1 MGKNRDEDFK
11 RVLLPV
17 TALEVN
23 KGQIEGV
30 PKNPRFIRDTKYKA
44 LVKSIKQ
51 DPDFLNIRELA
62 VYEQPTKGTKTKY
75 VIIGGNM
82 RYRAAKENGITQL
95 PCKIIPNDYP
105 KDKIR
110 RFVLKDNSSFGE
122 TDWDL
127 LLSEWDINEIEAAA
141 IDIPNVNDSE
151 TKREQ
156 EKADAISTLAE
167 DFIIT
172 PSSVLNTR
180 GSEWTKRKQAWKALS
195 LVDGS
200 GREENLTFSNTAQ
213 PPVYYQAKNEL
224 RKKQEREPTHEEIIQ
239 YLEEEGKSILP
250 STSIFDP
257 VLCEVLLTWFN
268 IPKGK
273 VLDPFAGGAVR
284 GIISG
289 VLGMPYIGNDLREE
303 QIKENEKILKD
314 FELPIPIKPLW
325 TIGDSKRIDDI
336 AKGSTLKPPYDII
349 FSCPPYSDLEK
360 YSDLKEDISNM
371 DYKEFLTSYRK
382 IIKKSCSMLN
392 NNRFAAF
399 VVSEIRD
406 KHGIYRGF
414 VQDTIKAFQDAGLQ
428 YYNEIILVNQMAS
441 AAIRARGQMKNR
453 KAVRTHQNIIVMHK
467 PTKENEDISKIA
479 EQEHQ
484 NIIIAYKGNKPNEN
498 IQKDFQQLKEPFD
511 PLKDIIL

>member
-11 RVLLPV
+11 RVLLPL

-30 PKNPRFIRDTKYKA
+30 PKNPRFIRDAKYKA
-44 LVKSIKQ
+44 LVESIKQ

-62 VYEQPTKGTKTKY
+62 VYEQPTKRTIKY
-75 VIIGGNM
+75 VIVGGNM

-127 LLSEWDINEIEAAA
+127 LLDEWDINEIEAAA

-172 PSSVLNTR
+172 PTTVLSAREKN
-180 GSEWTKRKQAWKALS
+180 WQKRKQAWETL
-195 LVDGS
+195 
-200 GREENLTFSNTAQ
+200 NLDS
-213 PPVYYQAKNEL
+213 KNM
-224 RKKQEREPTHEEIIQ
+224 ERLHM
-239 YLEEEGKSILP
+239 
-250 STSIFDP
+250 DP
-257 VLCEVLLTWFN
+257 VLCEVLLTWYN

-273 VLDPFAGGAVR
+273 VLDPFAGDAVR
-284 GIISG
+284 GIIAG
-289 VLGMPYIGNDLREE
+289 VLNMQYIGNNIQKE

-325 TIGDSKRIDDI
+325 TVGDSKQITEI
-336 AKGSTLKPPYDII
+336 ANKSQLKPLYDII
-349 FSCPPYSDLEK
+349 FSYSHYTDLER
-360 YSDLKEDISNM
+360 YNDLKNDISNIN
-371 DYKEFLTSYRK
+371 YTEFIKAYRD
-382 IIKKSCSMLN
+382 IIKQSCNMLKE
-392 NNRFAAF
+392 NRFAVF
-399 VVSEIRD
+399 VVSEARD
-406 KHGIYRGF
+406 KNGVYRGL
-414 VQDTIKAFQDAGLQ
+414 VQDTIKAFQEAGLK
-428 YYNEIILVNQMAS
+428 YYNEIILAVQLDNIP
-441 AAIRARGQMKNR
+441 IRAKESMKNR
-453 KAVRTHQNIIVMHK
+453 IPVKTHQNIIVMHK
-467 PTKENEDISKIA
+467 PTKENEYIPKMA

-511 PLKDIIL
+511 PLKDII

>member
-1 MGKNRDEDFK
+1 MEKNRDEDFK
-11 RVLLPV
+11 RVLLPL

-30 PKNPRFIRDTKYKA
+30 PKNPRFIRDAKYKA
-44 LVKSIKQ
+44 LVESIKQ

-62 VYEQPTKGTKTKY
+62 VYEQPTKRTTKY
-75 VIIGGNM
+75 VIVGGNM

-110 RFVLKDNSSFGE
+110 RFVLKDNSSFRE

-127 LLSEWDINEIEAAA
+127 LLDEWDINEIEAAA

-172 PSSVLNTR
+172 PTTVLSAREKN
-180 GSEWTKRKQAWKALS
+180 WQKRKQAWETL
-195 LVDGS
+195 
-200 GREENLTFSNTAQ
+200 NLDS
-213 PPVYYQAKNEL
+213 KNM
-224 RKKQEREPTHEEIIQ
+224 ERLHM
-239 YLEEEGKSILP
+239 
-250 STSIFDP
+250 DP
-257 VLCEVLLTWFN
+257 VLCQVLLTWYN

-273 VLDPFAGGAVR
+273 VLDPFAGDAVR
-284 GIISG
+284 GIIAG
-289 VLGMPYIGNDLREE
+289 VLNMQYIGNNIQKE

-325 TIGDSKRIDDI
+325 TVGDSKQITEI
-336 AKGSTLKPPYDII
+336 ANKSQLKPLYDII
-349 FSCPPYSDLEK
+349 FSYSHYTDLER
-360 YSDLKEDISNM
+360 YNDLKNDISNIN
-371 DYKEFLTSYRK
+371 YTEFIKAYRD
-382 IIKKSCSMLN
+382 IIKQSCNMLKE
-392 NNRFAAF
+392 NRFAVF
-399 VVSEIRD
+399 VVSEARD
-406 KHGIYRGF
+406 KNGVYRGL
-414 VQDTIKAFQDAGLQ
+414 VQDTIKAFQEAGLK
-428 YYNEIILVNQMAS
+428 YYNEIILAVQLDNIP
-441 AAIRARGQMKNR
+441 IRAKESMKNR
-453 KAVRTHQNIIVMHK
+453 IPVKTHQNIIVMHK

-511 PLKDIIL
+511 PLKDII

>member
-1 MGKNRDEDFK
+1 MEKNRDEDFK
-11 RVLLPV
+11 RVLLPL

-30 PKNPRFIRDTKYKA
+30 PKNPRFIRDAKYKA
-44 LVKSIKQ
+44 LVESIKQ

-62 VYEQPTKGTKTKY
+62 VYEQPTKRTTKY
-75 VIIGGNM
+75 VIVGGNM

-110 RFVLKDNSSFGE
+110 RFVLKDNSSFRE

-127 LLSEWDINEIEAAA
+127 LLDEWDINEIEAAA

-172 PSSVLNTR
+172 PTTVLSAREKN
-180 GSEWTKRKQAWKALS
+180 WQKRKQAWETL
-195 LVDGS
+195 
-200 GREENLTFSNTAQ
+200 NLDS
-213 PPVYYQAKNEL
+213 KNM
-224 RKKQEREPTHEEIIQ
+224 ERLHM
-239 YLEEEGKSILP
+239 
-250 STSIFDP
+250 DP
-257 VLCEVLLTWFN
+257 VLCEVLLTWYN

-273 VLDPFAGGAVR
+273 VLDPFAGDAVR
-284 GIISG
+284 GIIAG
-289 VLGMPYIGNDLREE
+289 VLNMQYIGNNIQKE

-325 TIGDSKRIDDI
+325 TVGDSKQITEI
-336 AKGSTLKPPYDII
+336 ANKSQLKPLYDII
-349 FSCPPYSDLEK
+349 FSYSHYTDLER
-360 YSDLKEDISNM
+360 YNDLKNDISNIN
-371 DYKEFLTSYRK
+371 YTEFIKAYRD
-382 IIKKSCSMLN
+382 IIKQSCNMLKE
-392 NNRFAAF
+392 NRFAVF
-399 VVSEIRD
+399 VVSEARD
-406 KHGIYRGF
+406 KNGVYRGL
-414 VQDTIKAFQDAGLQ
+414 VQDTIKAFQEAGLK
-428 YYNEIILVNQMAS
+428 YYNEIILAVQLDNIP
-441 AAIRARGQMKNR
+441 IRAKESMKNR
-453 KAVRTHQNIIVMHK
+453 IPVKTHQNIIVMHK

-511 PLKDIIL
+511 PLKDII